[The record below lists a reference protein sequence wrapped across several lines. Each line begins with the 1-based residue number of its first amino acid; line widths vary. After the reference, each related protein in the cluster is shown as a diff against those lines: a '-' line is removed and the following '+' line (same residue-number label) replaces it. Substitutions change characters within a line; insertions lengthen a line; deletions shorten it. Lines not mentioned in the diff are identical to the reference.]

1 MELLKRTKNYLK
13 EHRLIEPGDL
23 VLVAVSAGRD
33 SMTLAHLLLQ
43 LRRELGFE
51 LAIANFNHHLRDE
64 ADEEAQ
70 FVAEFARIHGVPS
83 CLGGADIASLAAGAN
98 IQETA
103 RRERYAFLRTVAAKL
118 GAQKIAVAH
127 HADDQAETVLL
138 HLLRGSGLSG
148 LAGMSPSNNKIIRPL
163 LFAAREDICDYVAE
177 NKIEYREDSS
187 NASTKYLRNKIRLE
201 LIPLLRDYNPNIRE
215 SLIATADICRADD
228 QVLEDLAENALA
240 EIWINDSNA
249 LSSREFAELPV
260 ALQRR
265 VIRKA
270 YTLIMGETRELNFDQ
285 VDAVLR
291 LKEEQCAVLPGGL
304 KAYRRGDIYFA
315 ADKPPLPQY
324 QENYPLQVDGQWHE
338 LDSWGWSYQA
348 QAVREAVPA
357 AGSLSYLLPQSL
369 AEQVCWRTRRMGD
382 AVSSSGRSGKY
393 KLKEMFIDNRIP
405 VYQRGSWP
413 LLASASE
420 LLWVCGLWKKDLP
433 HTDSSVLIKIKKYD
447 KI

>member
-83 CLGGADIASLAAGAN
+83 CLGGADIASLAVGAN

-138 HLLRGSGLSG
+138 HLLRGSGLAG
-148 LAGMSPSNNKIIRPL
+148 LAAMAPMENNIIRPL
-163 LFAAREDICDYVAE
+163 LFAFRTDICAYMAE
-177 NKIEYREDSS
+177 NKIDYREDSS

-201 LIPLLRDYNPNIRE
+201 LMPTLREYNPNIVE
-215 SLIATADICRADD
+215 ALIATADICREDD
-228 QVLEDLAENALA
+228 EVLEDLAENALA
-240 EIWINDSNA
+240 EIWLNDDQA
-249 LSSREFAELPV
+249 LDMLNFEQLPL

-265 VIRKA
+265 VARKA
-270 YTLIMGETRELNFDQ
+270 YTLIKGQSKELNFEQ
-285 VDAVLR
+285 VESLLH
-291 LKEEQCAVLPGGL
+291 LKEERCVDLPGGL
-304 KAYRRGDIYFA
+304 KAYRRGNIYFA

-324 QENYPLQVDGQWHE
+324 NDSLSLIVDGKWHA
-338 LDSWGWSYQA
+338 LANWGWEYQA
-348 QAVREAVPA
+348 LMVEDCLPA
-357 AGSLSYLLPQSL
+357 QSTLSMLLPAKDVNKL
-369 AEQVCWRTRRMGD
+369 HWRTRREGD
-382 AVSSSGRSGKY
+382 FVASSGKSGKR
-393 KLKEMFIDNRIP
+393 KLKDIFIENHIP
-405 VYQRGSWP
+405 VYQRNSWP
-413 LLASASE
+413 LLMLDNE
-420 LLWVCGLWKKDLP
+420 LVWLCGLWKKDIAIKQP
-433 HTDSSVLIKIKKYD
+433 AILIKVKKYD